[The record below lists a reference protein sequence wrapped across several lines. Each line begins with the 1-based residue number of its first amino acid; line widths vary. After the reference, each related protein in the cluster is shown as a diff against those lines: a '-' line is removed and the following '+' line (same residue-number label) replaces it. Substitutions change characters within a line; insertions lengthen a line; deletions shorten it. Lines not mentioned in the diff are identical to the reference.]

1 MSHFRFR
8 FIVRGGHTHISVFAG
23 KRRETTH
30 GRCGDLCMTN
40 DEFADFRVMVHRA
53 EIEFEDFEQE
63 QIDNSQFGVGA

>member
-30 GRCGDLCMTN
+30 GKCGDLCMTN
-40 DEFADFRVMVHRA
+40 DEFEMFRAVVYGT
-53 EIEFEDFEQE
+53 EIEFVDHDQE
-63 QIDNSQFGVGA
+63 RIDNAQFGVGA